1 MDTYNIY
8 IYIIFTY
15 TYKSYI
21 HTHIYIYIYIYKYMV
36 YIPIDP
42 VIHNVTQQIKTSQS
56 PDIENIR

>member
-1 MDTYNIY
+1 
-8 IYIIFTY
+8 
-15 TYKSYI
+15 
-21 HTHIYIYIYIYKYMV
+21 MV